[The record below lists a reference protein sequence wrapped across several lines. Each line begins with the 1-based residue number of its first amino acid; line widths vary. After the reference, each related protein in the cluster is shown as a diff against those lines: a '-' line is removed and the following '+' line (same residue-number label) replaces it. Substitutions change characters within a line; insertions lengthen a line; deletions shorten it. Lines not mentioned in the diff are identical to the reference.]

1 MKSAGVQV
9 QELTDALESVPDTG
23 DARPA
28 LPFEVVKLT
37 LSLSPQMLLM
47 ELATAWLRHGRRP
60 CLRRELSLVLA

>member
-9 QELTDALESVPDTG
+9 QELTDALESVP